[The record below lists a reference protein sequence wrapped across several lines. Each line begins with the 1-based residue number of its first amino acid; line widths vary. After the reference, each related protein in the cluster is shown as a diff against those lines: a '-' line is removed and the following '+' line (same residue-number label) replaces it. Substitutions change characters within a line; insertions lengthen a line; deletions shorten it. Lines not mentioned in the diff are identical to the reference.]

1 MRAKKTISSY
11 AVLAQYF
18 QRQIW
23 RIDVFII
30 IDMIFDILY
39 VKGPK
44 GEECNLLNVKLKDRK
59 MVLKR
64 VIKNIKQKF
73 EVVTGHET
81 TNVDDIFREFDK
93 AMMRNEEGII
103 IKQLDS
109 IYLPNDRGT
118 SWIKLKGEYME
129 GMTDTLDLLIIG
141 GYFGEGRVRIGVQ
154 NHDIELAFS
163 NFMYRWEIGQ
173 SIWHI
178 SFWESRNQST
188 KKTQKNQFFFL
199 SVKSERVTQ
208 LMSSK
213 NSEMCWEPDGKN
225 TIRKWSQAIT
235 RVGTR
240 LRVKYQMCMTSFS
253 WLLFLLIIPLSS
265 FVDSPVNS
273 VILEVKAAEI
283 IRANTFIPGY
293 TLRFPRVVKIRYD
306 KDWNE
311 CLDEPDLV
319 KMIDQISQTK
329 GLKRIKGGEGDEEEE
344 EEDGEGEE
352 QEPKEK
358 KKKAGGG
365 PPARQLYV
373 MPQFQDTD
381 TSHVNPNRWMCL
393 LIKLAYHNNRLRSF
407 QVCLKAVNFLSSMST
422 RTMSQRD
429 TWKSR

>member
-1 MRAKKTISSY
+1 
-11 AVLAQYF
+11 
-18 QRQIW
+18 
-23 RIDVFII
+23 
-30 IDMIFDILY
+30 
-39 VKGPK
+39 
-44 GEECNLLNVKLKDRK
+44 
-59 MVLKR
+59 
-64 VIKNIKQKF
+64 
-73 EVVTGHET
+73 
-81 TNVDDIFREFDK
+81 
-93 AMMRNEEGII
+93 
-103 IKQLDS
+103 
-109 IYLPNDRGT
+109 
-118 SWIKLKGEYME
+118 
-129 GMTDTLDLLIIG
+129 
-141 GYFGEGRVRIGVQ
+141 
-154 NHDIELAFS
+154 
-163 NFMYRWEIGQ
+163 
-173 SIWHI
+173 
-178 SFWESRNQST
+178 
-188 KKTQKNQFFFL
+188 
-199 SVKSERVTQ
+199 
-208 LMSSK
+208 MSSK

-225 TIRKWSQAIT
+225 TIRKWSRSIT

-283 IRANTFIPGY
+283 IRANTFVPGY

-311 CLDEPDLV
+311 CLDEPDLL